1 MQTREE
7 VEKIEEICEKR
18 KKIPK
23 EISQEILKKIF
34 INVLKAIGI
43 IIYFMIL
50 NILYTKIQQDSLM
63 RIIEIFSGLFLL
75 GGLIQLEVAYKKDS
89 GEIAITAIELLCL
102 SLHTLT
108 IMHIVTILKYDF
120 RIYILASSYL
130 ISIYYILKSIVIYT
144 KEKRKYLTSL
154 SDISDIVKKDEPIK
168 KEAKKR
174 VHKSE
179 EKQKN
184 RTNNLK
190 KEKEIK
196 PKSAKRKQTKKKEQ
210 GKNDIIK
217 KKQTHKAKKD
227 KSTTKKEVKEND

>member
-23 EISQEILKKIF
+23 EISKEILKKIF

-50 NILYTKIQQDSLM
+50 NILYTKIQQNSLM
-63 RIIEIFSGLFLL
+63 KIIEIFSGLFLL

-130 ISIYYILKSIVIYT
+130 ISIYYILKSNVIYT

-184 RTNNLK
+184 KTNNLK

-196 PKSAKRKQTKKKEQ
+196 PKSAKRKQPKK
-210 GKNDIIK
+210 
-217 KKQTHKAKKD
+217 
-227 KSTTKKEVKEND
+227 

>member
-34 INVLKAIGI
+34 INLVKAIGI
-43 IIYFMIL
+43 TVYFMIL
-50 NILYTKIQQDSLM
+50 NILYTKIQQDSLIK
-63 RIIEIFSGLFLL
+63 IIETFSGLFLL
-75 GGLIQLEVAYKKDS
+75 GGLIQLEIAYKKDS

-108 IMHIVTILKYDF
+108 IMHIVTVLKYDF
-120 RIYILASSYL
+120 RVYLLTSSYL

-154 SDISDIVKKDEPIK
+154 SDISDIVKKEEPVK

-174 VHKSE
+174 VHKLE

-184 RTNNLK
+184 KTNNIK
-190 KEKEIK
+190 KEKEMK
-196 PKSAKRKQTKKKEQ
+196 PKSTKRKQQKKKDTTKVS
-210 GKNDIIK
+210 KNKNK
-217 KKQTHKAKKD
+217 KV
-227 KSTTKKEVKEND
+227 TTKKEVKEND